1 MQFCE
6 DIEKVIKEY
15 TRPYRDPKSH
25 KNHKRVMAQLKW
37 ISESKGWTLFLLSR
51 FSGCPRFRRW
61 NDMGIELHGGETHN
75 RIMPSRYFVVKIQRC
90 LLPNVLGKKGEGF
103 RNQF

>member
-25 KNHKRVMAQLKW
+25 KNHKRVMEQLKRISKVWRNILREERHNKTYYW
-37 ISESKGWTLFLLSR
+37 IVVGNWF
-51 FSGCPRFRRW
+51 FYPRPH
-61 NDMGIELHGGETHN
+61 IT
-75 RIMPSRYFVVKIQRC
+75 PVFVKTVQRC
-90 LLPNVLGKKGEGF
+90 F
-103 RNQF
+103 

>member
-25 KNHKRVMAQLKW
+25 ENHKRVMEQLKR
-37 ISESKGWTLFLLSR
+37 ISKVLARFIFGPTYSPSFVKRIQGCFL
-51 FSGCPRFRRW
+51 
-61 NDMGIELHGGETHN
+61 
-75 RIMPSRYFVVKIQRC
+75 PS
-90 LLPNVLGKKGEGF
+90 L
-103 RNQF
+103 

>member
-6 DIEKVIKEY
+6 DIQKVIKEY

-37 ISESKGWTLFLLSR
+37 ISKGWTLFLLSG
-51 FSGCPRFRRW
+51 FSGCPRFPGRRW
-61 NDMGIELHGGETHN
+61 NDMGIELHGDETHN
-75 RIMPSRYFVVKIQRC
+75 RIMPYFVVKIQRC
-90 LLPNVLGKKGEGF
+90 LLPNV
-103 RNQF
+103 